1 MTAATATETAFLERV
16 VQVADELAAPN
27 ADEVD
32 REGRFPKEAVDG
44 LREARALSAYVP
56 TALGGEG
63 VSMNALARACEELAR
78 RCSATGMVFA
88 MHQIKLGSLVRH
100 AADEPFFADYLRRL
114 CAEQR
119 LISSVTS
126 EVGVG
131 GDMRSSICAIEP
143 AGDGMVRL
151 TKQATTVSYGVHS
164 DEILITA
171 RRAPDAE
178 ASDQV
183 LVLLERATTELEQT
197 TTWDSLGMRGT
208 CSPGFVVRA
217 TVPADHVVAVPFATV
232 AAASMVPWSHLLW
245 SHVWLGIAGE
255 AFERARAY
263 VRAAARRTPGS
274 VPPMAKP
281 LSELSIE
288 VTRMRSTIA
297 DALQEYEGLMASE
310 SEELETIGYA
320 IRTNTLKISSSE
332 LAPKICHAALQI
344 CGMAGYKN
352 DSPFSVGRQY
362 RDALSASLMIANDR
376 IHANNAR
383 LLLVHKG

>member
-1 MTAATATETAFLERV
+1 MTDAERAFLDRV
-16 VQVADELAAPN
+16 RSVADELAAPN
-27 ADEVD
+27 ADDVD
-32 REGRFPKEAVDG
+32 RNGRFPQEAVDG
-44 LREARALSAYVP
+44 LRAARALSAYVP
-56 TALGGEG
+56 PELGGEG
-63 VSMNALARACEELAR
+63 LGFTTIARACEELAR

-100 AADEPFFADYLRRL
+100 AADEPFFRAYLQQVAD
-114 CAEQR
+114 EQR

-131 GDMRSSICAIEP
+131 GDMRSSICAVEP
-143 AGDGMVRL
+143 VGDGMVRL
-151 TKQATTVSYGVHS
+151 EKQATTVSYGVHS
-164 DEILITA
+164 DDILITS

-217 TVPADHVVAVPFATV
+217 TVAAERVVGTPFATI

-245 SHVWLGIAGE
+245 SHVWLGVAGE
-255 AFERARAY
+255 AFERARAF
-263 VRAAARRTPGS
+263 VRATGRRTPGT

-281 LSELSIE
+281 LSELAITM
-288 VTRMRSTIA
+288 TRMRSTVA
-297 DALQEYEGLMASE
+297 DALQEYEGLMATGSD
-310 SEELETIGYA
+310 ELETIGYA

-332 LAPKICHAALQI
+332 LAPQICHGALQI

-383 LLLVHKG
+383 LWLVHKA